1 MPNPVNCHIHL
12 PANFSA
18 FSTIGQAVELAA
30 KEGVEILGASNYY
43 DHRIYKE
50 FGRQC
55 REKGITPLYGI
66 EIVCW
71 NEDAFQK
78 GQRINDPGNPGKMY
92 LCGKA
97 LRKLNN
103 PTVRA
108 REILDQIRQSDDQR
122 MDQMAGLLS
131 HESSRAGLDLHIT
144 ADSVKDKVAGRAGV
158 PARAV
163 TLQERHLAQAL
174 QELIFEHCPESERGD
189 FLFRLL
195 GAPLQ
200 SVSDANLVQAEI
212 RSRLMKSGKPAFVP
226 ESFVSFDIARE
237 LILELDGI
245 VAYPTVLDGMKPVS
259 DFESSPETLI
269 QNLRDLAIDW
279 VEFIPNRNSPQALF
293 EAVDALVA
301 AGFKVSAGTEH
312 NTTEMIPVTPRC
324 SNGEPL
330 PENCEEAFY
339 LGAKRL
345 ADWQTCPDSLAVEE
359 AKG

>member
-12 PANFSA
+12 PPNFSA
-18 FSTIGQAVELAA
+18 FATIGQALDLAA
-30 KEGVEILGASNYY
+30 KEGIEILGASNYY

-78 GQRINDPGNPGKMY
+78 GQKINDPGNPGKMY

-97 LRKLNN
+97 LRRLNN
-103 PTVRA
+103 PTDRA
-108 REILDQIRQSDDQR
+108 KEILEQIRQSDGHR
-122 MDQMAGLLS
+122 MEQMAGLLS
-131 HESSRAGLDLHIT
+131 HESSRAGLELDLT
-144 ADSVKDKVAGRAGV
+144 AEAAANQTAARAGV
-158 PARAV
+158 PVKAV
-163 TLQERHLAQAL
+163 TLQERHLAKAL
-174 QELIFEHCPESERGD
+174 QEQIFAHCAEPERGD

-195 GAPLQ
+195 GAPAQ
-200 SVSDANLVQAEI
+200 SAVDAHLVQAEI
-212 RSRLMKSGKPAFVP
+212 RNRLMKSGKPAFVP
-226 ESFVSFDIARE
+226 ETFVSFDIARE

-259 DFESSPETLI
+259 DFEASPEVLI

-279 VEFIPNRNSPQALF
+279 VEFIPNRNSPQVLS
-293 EAVDALVA
+293 EAVDALVE

-312 NTTEMIPVTPRC
+312 NTTEMVPLTPRC

-330 PENCEEAFY
+330 PKNCEDAFY

-345 ADWQTCPDSLAVEE
+345 ADWQTCPPSLAVEE
-359 AKG
+359 ALG

>member
-12 PANFSA
+12 PSNFSA
-18 FSTIGQAVELAA
+18 FSTIGQAVEMAA
-30 KEGVEILGASNYY
+30 REGIEILGASNYY

-55 REKGITPLYGI
+55 REKGITALYGI

-131 HESSRAGLDLHIT
+131 HESSRAGLDLYIT

-174 QELIFEHCPESERGD
+174 QELIFEHCPESGRGD

-195 GAPLQ
+195 GTPLQ
-200 SVSDANLVQAEI
+200 SVSDANSVQAEI

-279 VEFIPNRNSPQALF
+279 VEFIPNRNTPQALS

-312 NTTEMIPVTPRC
+312 NTTEMIPLTPRC

-345 ADWQTCPDSLAVEE
+345 ADWQTCPASLAVEE
-359 AKG
+359 ARG

>member
-1 MPNPVNCHIHL
+1 MASPVNCHIHL
-12 PANFSA
+12 PPNFSA
-18 FSTIGQAVELAA
+18 FASIGEAVDRAA
-30 KEGVEILGASNYY
+30 KEGIEILGASNYY

-78 GQRINDPGNPGKMY
+78 GQKINDPGNPGKMY

-103 PTVRA
+103 PTARA
-108 REILDQIRQSDDQR
+108 KEILEQIRQSDDQR
-122 MDQMAGLLS
+122 MEQMAGLLS

-144 ADSVKDKVAGRAGV
+144 ADSVKDQVAARAGV
-158 PARAV
+158 PVRAV
-163 TLQERHLAQAL
+163 TLQERHLAQAV
-174 QELIFEHCPESERGD
+174 QELVFDQCPESERGD

-195 GAPLQ
+195 GVPLN
-200 SVSDANLVQAEI
+200 SVSDPQLVQAEI
-212 RSRLMKSGKPAFVP
+212 RNRLMKSGKPAFVP
-226 ESFVSFDIARE
+226 EAFVSFDIARE

-245 VAYPTVLDGMKPVS
+245 VAYPTVLDGMKPGS
-259 DFESSPETLI
+259 DFESSPEVLI
-269 QNLRDLAIDW
+269 QNLNQLAIDW
-279 VEFIPNRNSPQALF
+279 VEFIPNRNSPQVLSQ
-293 EAVDALVA
+293 AVDALIA

-312 NTTEMIPVTPRC
+312 NTTEMILVTPRC

-330 PENCEEAFY
+330 PKNCEEAFY

-345 ADWQTCPDSLAVEE
+345 ADWQNCPPSLAVEE
-359 AKG
+359 ALG

>member
-1 MPNPVNCHIHL
+1 MTLPVNCHIHL
-12 PANFSA
+12 PPNFSA
-18 FSTIGQAVELAA
+18 FATIGQAVELAA
-30 KEGVEILGASNYY
+30 NEGIEILGASNYY

-55 REKGITPLYGI
+55 REREITPLYGI

-71 NEDAFQK
+71 NEDAFQR
-78 GQRINDPGNPGKMY
+78 GQKINDPGNPGKMY

-103 PTVRA
+103 PTQRA
-108 REILDQIRQSDDQR
+108 KEILDQIRQSDDQR
-122 MDQMAGLLS
+122 MEQMAGLLS
-131 HESSRAGLDLHIT
+131 HETSRAGLDLYIT
-144 ADSVKDKVAGRAGV
+144 ADSAEGQIAARAGV

-163 TLQERHLAQAL
+163 TLQERHLAQTL
-174 QELIFEHCPESERGD
+174 QELIFEHCHESERGD

-212 RSRLMKSGKPAFVP
+212 RNRLMKSGKPAFVP
-226 ESFVSFDIARE
+226 EAFVSFDIARE

-259 DFESSPETLI
+259 DFESSPEALI
-269 QNLRDLAIDW
+269 QNLTDLAIDW
-279 VEFIPNRNSPQALF
+279 VEFIPNRNSPQVLT

-312 NTTEMIPVTPRC
+312 NTTEMIPLTPRC

-330 PENCEEAFY
+330 PIKCEEAFY

-345 ADWQTCPDSLAVEE
+345 ADWQNCPPSLAVEE
-359 AKG
+359 ARG